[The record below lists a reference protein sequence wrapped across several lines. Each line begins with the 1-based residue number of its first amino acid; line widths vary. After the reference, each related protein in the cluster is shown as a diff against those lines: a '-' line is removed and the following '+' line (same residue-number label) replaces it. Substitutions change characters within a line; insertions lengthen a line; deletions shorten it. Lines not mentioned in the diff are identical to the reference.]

1 MRGRRFLRLLVIAI
15 IGLSVLLGLSWL
27 PFFSQAPA
35 ALAHAFV
42 IGSDPVDGSTITTA
56 PSVIRI
62 FFNANISSASNAR
75 VYAFA
80 PGGPANGSEVDE
92 GHSFIPASNARELD
106 TPLISSA
113 SLPQGSY
120 EVKWT
125 ALALD
130 DGRATNGLI
139 GFNLGV
145 SVTGL
150 TGTPILG
157 PSTSNNHPQ
166 LNLQGILSVIWE
178 WLTALALTFWVG
190 LVMMEGLLFLSARAN
205 GEDAGDGVLAA
216 LRKQGKPLQWLC
228 LAAVLVGEIINLVL
242 RGALLTQANLQNG
255 IDLATIRQLL
265 FASSYGQLWLA
276 RIGLVCIALGFLW
289 WTTREQSRG
298 QTGRFSTMARSSKSA
313 SRLGQ
318 LRVQVME
325 EQKKEENQDQ
335 GEIGSH
341 AEQVKL
347 TSAAIAAL
355 PTTPVLASPIPARS
369 PRGASFPRWH
379 TIVWLALAA
388 LMLLTLAYSS
398 DTAQLAQAHYSAVIL
413 TWLQLLAQ
421 AAWFGGAAYLGFV
434 LLPPLTTLKPDHH
447 GDFLL
452 NLLRFYM
459 PLLLASLAVLL
470 LSSLFL
476 TETTISNAQQWLGD
490 AYGRSLLVMLL
501 LFTLMLI
508 FTFYS
513 FFYLRPALRRQVI
526 LLPVVQ
532 ADLPG
537 RRARHSALE
546 QTENSLKHTMHILAV
561 LGAGALLC
569 GALMSFFAPPIV
581 FPNVTYKLTITTD
594 TTPAPTQN
602 VLTQQAANLSVSL
615 EVLPGRV
622 DAVNTLTITLKDR
635 ITGQP
640 VTNVH
645 IRATTNMQIMDM
657 GTVNKELSTAGNNA
671 TYTTTFQ
678 PGEAFSMI
686 GAWIISLNIQQPGH
700 TPVQTK
706 FVITLTS

>member
-1 MRGRRFLRLLVIAI
+1 MRGRRFLRPLVMAVT
-15 IGLSVLLGLSWL
+15 GLSVLLGLSWL

-42 IGSDPVDGSTITTA
+42 IGSDPVDGSTITSA

-62 FFNANISSASNAR
+62 FFNADISSASNAR

-80 PGGPANGSEVDE
+80 PGGPANGSEVDA
-92 GHSFIPASNARELD
+92 GHSYIPAGNARELD
-106 TPLISSA
+106 TPLISPDR
-113 SLPQGSY
+113 LPQGSY

-130 DGRATNGLI
+130 DGRATTGLI

-150 TGTPILG
+150 SGTPILG
-157 PSTSNNHPQ
+157 PSTSNNRPR
-166 LNLQGILSVIWE
+166 LNLQGLLSVMWE

-190 LVMMEGLLFLSARAN
+190 LVMMEGLLFLSARTN
-205 GEDAGDGVLAA
+205 GDDPEDGVLAA
-216 LRKQGKPLQWLC
+216 LRKHAKPLQWLC
-228 LAAVLVGEIINLVL
+228 LAAVLIGEIINLVL

-276 RIGLVCIALGFLW
+276 RIGLLCIALGFLW

-298 QTGRFSTMARSSKSA
+298 QAGRFSTMARASKSA
-313 SRLGQ
+313 GRPGH
-318 LRVQVME
+318 LRMQVME

-355 PTTPVLASPIPARS
+355 PTTPVLASPMPARG
-369 PRGASFPRWH
+369 PRGESFPRWH

-388 LMLLTLAYSS
+388 LMLLTLAFSS
-398 DTAQLAQAHYSAVIL
+398 DTAQLAQAHFSAVIL

-452 NLLRFYM
+452 SLLRFYM

-476 TETTISNAQQWLGD
+476 TETTVSNAQQWLGD

-508 FTFYS
+508 FTLYS

-526 LLPVVQ
+526 LLPVVH

-546 QTENSLKHTMHILAV
+546 QTENGLKHAMHILAV

-594 TTPAPTQN
+594 TAPTQSA
-602 VLTQQAANLSVSL
+602 LTQQAGNLTVSL
-615 EVLPGRV
+615 AMQPGRV
-622 DAVNTLTITLKDR
+622 DVVNTLSITLKDS

-640 VTNVH
+640 VTNAR

-657 GTVNKELSTAGNNA
+657 GTVNKELAAAGNNS
-671 TYTTTFQ
+671 TYVAAFQ
-678 PGEAFSMI
+678 PGESFSMI
-686 GAWIISLNIQQPGH
+686 GAWVISLTIQQPGH
-700 TPVQTK
+700 APVQTQ
-706 FVITLTS
+706 FVVTLTS

>member
-1 MRGRRFLRLLVIAI
+1 M
-15 IGLSVLLGLSWL
+15 
-27 PFFSQAPA
+27 
-35 ALAHAFV
+35 
-42 IGSDPVDGSTITTA
+42 
-56 PSVIRI
+56 
-62 FFNANISSASNAR
+62 
-75 VYAFA
+75 
-80 PGGPANGSEVDE
+80 
-92 GHSFIPASNARELD
+92 
-106 TPLISSA
+106 
-113 SLPQGSY
+113 
-120 EVKWT
+120 
-125 ALALD
+125 
-130 DGRATNGLI
+130 
-139 GFNLGV
+139 
-145 SVTGL
+145 
-150 TGTPILG
+150 
-157 PSTSNNHPQ
+157 
-166 LNLQGILSVIWE
+166 
-178 WLTALALTFWVG
+178 
-190 LVMMEGLLFLSARAN
+190 
-205 GEDAGDGVLAA
+205 
-216 LRKQGKPLQWLC
+216 
-228 LAAVLVGEIINLVL
+228 
-242 RGALLTQANLQNG
+242 
-255 IDLATIRQLL
+255 
-265 FASSYGQLWLA
+265 
-276 RIGLVCIALGFLW
+276 
-289 WTTREQSRG
+289 
-298 QTGRFSTMARSSKSA
+298 
-313 SRLGQ
+313 
-318 LRVQVME
+318 
-325 EQKKEENQDQ
+325 
-335 GEIGSH
+335 
-341 AEQVKL
+341 
-347 TSAAIAAL
+347 
-355 PTTPVLASPIPARS
+355 
-369 PRGASFPRWH
+369 
-379 TIVWLALAA
+379 
-388 LMLLTLAYSS
+388 
-398 DTAQLAQAHYSAVIL
+398 

-508 FTFYS
+508 FTLYS

-526 LLPVVQ
+526 LLPVVH

-546 QTENSLKHTMHILAV
+546 QTENGLKHTMHILAV

-581 FPNVTYKLTITTD
+581 FPNITYANNSSA
-594 TTPAPTQN
+594 TTPTPPPTQN
-602 VLTQQAANLSVSL
+602 ALTQQAGNFSVSL

-622 DAVNTLTITLKDR
+622 DAVNVLIITLKDSGTGNP
-635 ITGQP
+635 IT
-640 VTNVH
+640 NAH

>member
-15 IGLSVLLGLSWL
+15 TGLSVLLGLSWL

-62 FFNANISSASNAR
+62 FFNADISSASNAR

-92 GHSFIPASNARELD
+92 GHSYIPASNPKELD

-150 TGTPILG
+150 TGTPVLG

-166 LNLQGILSVIWE
+166 LNLQGVLSVMWE

-205 GEDAGDGVLAA
+205 GEDAEDGVLAA

-298 QTGRFSTMARSSKSA
+298 QTGRFSTMARASKSA

-318 LRVQVME
+318 LRMQVME

-355 PTTPVLASPIPARS
+355 PTTPVLAGPMPARS
-369 PRGASFPRWH
+369 PRRASFPRWH

-388 LMLLTLAYSS
+388 LMLLTLAFSS

-508 FTFYS
+508 FTLYS

-526 LLPVVQ
+526 LLPVVH

-546 QTENSLKHTMHILAV
+546 QTENGLKHAMHILAV

-594 TTPAPTQN
+594 TTPTQN
-602 VLTQQAANLSVSL
+602 VVTQQAGNLSVSL

-622 DAVNTLTITLKDR
+622 DAVNVLIITLKDSS
-635 ITGQP
+635 TGNP
-640 VTNVH
+640 IPNAH